1 MHFRV
6 FGSKSE
12 RIDRWRQ
19 PESTQ
24 ASGRRTGI
32 GYLFCI
38 FQFQLAIL
46 CVLAHNGWPDSRC
59 HGAKRECMGTCV
71 LLGLYR
77 FGNDPARVDLGRRAL
92 DDPSVPSKGDSRI
105 ALTVRSVFVGRPGG
119 ALGPTAPP
127 GWGRAPA
134 LLASVW
140 TKSQVSRLTG
150 VSQWPRKRGN
160 ATVTQTVKIVA
171 RAQVANKAHST
182 PT

>member
-1 MHFRV
+1 MGPNVSVWEHV
-6 FGSKSE
+6 SYYDYTGSGT
-12 RIDRWRQ
+12 ILHAL
-19 PESTQ
+19 T
-24 ASGRRTGI
+24 
-32 GYLFCI
+32 
-38 FQFQLAIL
+38 LA
-46 CVLAHNGWPDSRC
+46 G
-59 HGAKRECMGTCV
+59 E
-71 LLGLYR
+71 
-77 FGNDPARVDLGRRAL
+77 L

-105 ALTVRSVFVGRPGG
+105 APTVRSVFVGRPGG

-140 TKSQVSRLTG
+140 TKSQVSRLMG